1 MDSES
6 DQYNAPKKKY
16 PVIKTDYYIIY
27 TEDVNGLLF
36 VHMDVFKWT
45 KSIKKEFVKDWN
57 DWARKQKQDI
67 YAMPFIDDEK
77 MHKWS
82 LITGFKVVE
91 FCKCLDGITR
101 KLYLWR

>member
-1 MDSES
+1 MNLND
-6 DQYNAPKKKY
+6 KKI
-16 PVIKTDYYIIY
+16 PTVIKPNYVIY
-27 TEDVNGLLF
+27 TENVNNLLF

-45 KSIKKEFVKDWN
+45 KGIKKEFVKDWN

-77 MHKWS
+77 MRKWL
-82 LITGFKVVE
+82 LITGFKVLE
-91 FCKCLDGITR
+91 NHKCLDGITR

>member
-1 MDSES
+1 MSQKE
-6 DQYNAPKKKY
+6 
-16 PVIKTDYYIIY
+16 PVIVKHNYIIY

-57 DWARKQKQDI
+57 DWAKKQKQQI

>member
-1 MDSES
+1 M
-6 DQYNAPKKKY
+6 KK
-16 PVIKTDYYIIY
+16 PVIVKPEYIIY
-27 TEDVNGLLF
+27 TENVNNLTF
-36 VHMDVFKWT
+36 IHMDVFKWT
-45 KSIKKEFVKDWN
+45 KSVKKEFVKDWN
-57 DWARKQKQDI
+57 DWARKQKQPI

-101 KLYLWR
+101 KLYLWRENYG